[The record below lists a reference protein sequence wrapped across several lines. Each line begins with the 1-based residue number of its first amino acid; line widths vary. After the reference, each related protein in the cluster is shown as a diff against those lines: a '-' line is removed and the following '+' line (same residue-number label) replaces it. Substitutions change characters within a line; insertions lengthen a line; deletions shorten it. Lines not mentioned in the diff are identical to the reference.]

1 MLGRRRGSMHWKGI
15 QKPKELK
22 CDYETLTETYG
33 RFYAEPFERGFGVT
47 VGNPLRRILLSS
59 LRGIAVTSVK
69 IEGVLHEFSTIPGVV
84 EDVSEIILNLKELI
98 LKPRSDNLDYPRK
111 LYLKVSN
118 TLPESREVK
127 AGDIQ
132 KDPDIEILNPE
143 LHIATLGKEAS
154 LDMEMEVQLGRGYVP
169 SEFNKREDQPIGVLP
184 IDSVFTPIRKVTYDI
199 EASRVGGRTDYDKL
213 IMEVWT
219 NGTISPADAMAN
231 AAKILKDQLTI
242 FINFEEEPE
251 IEEKELDEEE
261 EKFNENLLKSIDE
274 LELSVRSSN
283 CLNNANIRTIG
294 ELVQKTEAELLK
306 TRNFGKKSLNEIKS
320 ILAEMGLSL
329 GMKLDNFP
337 PKNKGASKKKSAKA
351 AAAE

>member
-1 MLGRRRGSMHWKGI
+1 MHWKGI

-22 CDYETLTETYG
+22 CDYETLTGTYG
-33 RFYAEPFERGFGVT
+33 RFYAEPFERGFGIT
-47 VGNPLRRILLSS
+47 IGNSLRRILLAS
-59 LRGIAVTSVK
+59 LRGVAVTSVK

-84 EDVSEIILNLKELI
+84 EDVSEIILNVKELI
-98 LKPRSDNLDYPRK
+98 LKPRSDDLEYPRK

-118 TLPESREVK
+118 SSSESKEVTAK
-127 AGDIQ
+127 DIQ
-132 KDPDIEILNPE
+132 GDPDIEILNPD
-143 LHIATLGKEAS
+143 LHIATLSKEGS

-169 SEFNKREDQPIGVLP
+169 SELNKREDQPIGVIP
-184 IDSVFTPIRKVTYDI
+184 IDSVFSPIKKVTYDI
-199 EASRVGGRTDYDKL
+199 DASRIGGRTDYDKL
-213 IMEVWT
+213 TLEVWT
-219 NGTISPADAMAN
+219 NGTISPADAIAH
-231 AAKILKDQLTI
+231 AAKILKDQLNI

-251 IEEKELDEEE
+251 VEEKEVDEEE

-283 CLNNANIRTIG
+283 CLNSANIRTIG

-329 GMKLDNFP
+329 GMKLENFP
-337 PKNKGASKKKSAKA
+337 PKNKTTSKKKTPTTKVGTT
-351 AAAE
+351 E